1 MKKILSI
8 LLIAAL
14 ALSLVPLT
22 ASAAEPTKLNHV
34 DIVFD
39 MPKAGDSRDMETEV
53 TVRSI
58 KSGNIDLMAAGA
70 TIMYTEWAGD
80 DVETEDDFLFR
91 AGTTYL
97 VTIKLAFD
105 TTKGYCAN
113 YKMLEGDTVVTADT
127 FTATVNGQ
135 PATART
141 SAPYFPTLQVSL
153 KIEGERMTDTE
164 RAELAAK
171 QEKTAAALAKARRA
185 VYPAR
190 TQAEADVKNPENKGK
205 TVVIMDREHRGEGYN
220 FATLD
225 AYDDVG
231 TLIMDVD
238 DSDFYN
244 HECANGFAWVIVWK
258 PYLNEIW
265 LSDKVDVYTFV
276 GRMDGELH
284 DPVFHSPL
292 WESRSDLQFC
302 TTDATLYIP
311 ESSVA
316 EFAKKMTEGRGYSIP
331 YSIKVYSGNDVYAA
345 QKAGGAAATKDWCP
359 GHVYTHQIRSA
370 DRVYTFANC
379 QTAPRW
385 YYSCAICGKCEYNPN
400 HVSANFKAK
409 PIEKLME
416 FTHAT
421 LYDELATD
429 EAYIG
434 VNAAGM
440 HVYWLSCDVCGRSD
454 RYLQQH
460 LTEKDLKLSGN
471 DSTLEHYQ
479 QEVNAALQMRETLA
493 LSSTEDQAGM
503 FTLRLRNTAK
513 TSTWAQSDVNF
524 ALNDNLLDLELLG
537 NDYTKNISRLQFC
550 SVVVRLAEE
559 MTGKTITPA
568 AANTFTDT
576 NSPYVLK
583 AYAAGIT
590 SGTSATTFSPDATL
604 NRQQMATFL
613 YRTLRYIEKN
623 SDYKYTSYTSK
634 LANYADNAQ
643 LESWAVESMAF
654 MNALDL
660 IKGTSDTTLSPN
672 NKCTIEQAIAVAERS
687 VYAHQIGWCQV
698 EFSELKGDSQ
708 TDFLTLPVM
717 GTNVGAT
724 PREGTIIWSL
734 GKRLGVY
741 MDEPEIDNNMPYT
754 YCPVINYYTGQ
765 KQYIVARDLVPIRN

>member
-1 MKKILSI
+1 MKKRLSFLFCAAI
-8 LLIAAL
+8 VAAL
-14 ALSLVPLT
+14 LTVAAFAATPL
-22 ASAAEPTKLNHV
+22 KHI

-39 MPKAGDSRDMETEV
+39 MPKAGDPCEMETAV
-53 TVRSI
+53 NVRSI
-58 KSGNIDLMAAGA
+58 KSGDIDLMAAGV
-70 TIMYTEWAGD
+70 TVMYTEWAGD
-80 DVETEDDFLFR
+80 DVETEDDEFLFR

-97 VTIKLAFD
+97 VTVKLAFD

-113 YKMLEGDTVVTADT
+113 YTNLMGDTVVTADT

-153 KIEGERMTDTE
+153 TIEGERMTDTE
-164 RAELAAK
+164 RAELAAE
-171 QEKTAAALAKARRA
+171 QAKTAAALAKARRA

-244 HECANGFAWVIVWK
+244 HECANGFAWVIVWE

-292 WESRSDLQFC
+292 WENRSDLQFC

-385 YYSCAICGKCEYNPN
+385 YYSCSICGKCEYNPN

-409 PIEKLME
+409 PIEKLSE

-429 EAYIG
+429 QAYIG

-479 QEVNAALQMRETLA
+479 AEVNAALQMRETLA

-524 ALNDNLLDLELLG
+524 ALNDNLLDLDLLG

-559 MTGKTITPA
+559 MTGKSITPA

-576 NSPYVLK
+576 SNSYVLK
-583 AYAAGIT
+583 AYAAGLT

-623 SDYKYTSYTSK
+623 SDYSYTSYTSK
-634 LANYADNAQ
+634 LSNYTDKGQ
-643 LESWAVESMAF
+643 LASWAEESMAF

-698 EFSELKGDSQ
+698 DFDDAKGNDI

-724 PREGTIIWSL
+724 PREGTIIWAL

>member
-1 MKKILSI
+1 MKKLLSL

-14 ALSLVPLT
+14 ALSLAPMT
-22 ASAAEPTKLNHV
+22 ASAAATPLKHI

-39 MPKAGDSRDMETEV
+39 MPKAGDPCEMETAV
-53 TVRSI
+53 NVRSI
-58 KSGNIDLMAAGA
+58 KSGGIDLMAAGV
-70 TIMYTEWAGD
+70 TVMYTEWAGD
-80 DVETEDDFLFR
+80 DVETEDDEFLFR

-97 VTIKLAFD
+97 VTVKLAFD

-113 YKMLEGDTVVTADT
+113 YTNLMGDTVVTADT

-153 KIEGERMTDTE
+153 TIEGERMSDTE
-164 RAELAAK
+164 KAELAAA

-244 HECANGFAWVIVWK
+244 HECADGFAWVIVWE

-284 DPVFHSPL
+284 DPVFHSPY

-302 TTDATLYIP
+302 TTDGTLYIP

-331 YSIKVYSGNDVYAA
+331 YSIKVYAGNDVYAA

-385 YYSCAICGKCEYNPN
+385 YYSCSICGKCEYNPN

-429 EAYIG
+429 QAYVG

-479 QEVNAALQMRETLA
+479 AEVNAALQMRETLA

-537 NDYTKNISRLQFC
+537 NDYTKNILRLQFC

-576 NSPYVLK
+576 SSPYVLK

-590 SGTSATTFSPDATL
+590 SGTSETTFSPDATL

-765 KQYIVARDLVPIRN
+765 RQYIVARDLVPIRN

>member
-1 MKKILSI
+1 MKKLLSL

-14 ALSLVPLT
+14 ALSLAPMT
-22 ASAAEPTKLNHV
+22 ASAAATPLKHI

-39 MPKAGDSRDMETEV
+39 MPKAGDPCEMETAV
-53 TVRSI
+53 NVRSI
-58 KSGNIDLMAAGA
+58 KSGGIDLMAAGV
-70 TIMYTEWAGD
+70 TVMYTEWAGD
-80 DVETEDDFLFR
+80 DVETEDDEFLFR

-97 VTIKLAFD
+97 VTVKLAFD

-113 YKMLEGDTVVTADT
+113 YTNLMGDTVVTADT

-153 KIEGERMTDTE
+153 TIEGERMSDTE
-164 RAELAAK
+164 KAELAAA

-244 HECANGFAWVIVWK
+244 HECADGFAWVIVWE

-284 DPVFHSPL
+284 DPVFHSPY

-302 TTDATLYIP
+302 TTDGTLYIP

-385 YYSCAICGKCEYNPN
+385 YYSCSICGKCEYNPN

-429 EAYIG
+429 QAYVG

-479 QEVNAALQMRETLA
+479 AEVNAALQMRETLA

-537 NDYTKNISRLQFC
+537 NDYTKNILRLQFC

-576 NSPYVLK
+576 SSPYVLK

-590 SGTSATTFSPDATL
+590 SGTSETTFSPDATL

-765 KQYIVARDLVPIRN
+765 KQYIVARDLRPIRN

>member
-1 MKKILSI
+1 MKKILSL

-39 MPKAGDSRDMETEV
+39 MPKAGDSREMETEV

-244 HECANGFAWVIVWK
+244 HECATGFAWVIVWK

-331 YSIKVYSGNDVYAA
+331 YSIKVYAGNDVYAA

-479 QEVNAALQMRETLA
+479 AEVNAALQMRETLA

-524 ALNDNLLDLELLG
+524 ALNDNLLDLDLLG

>member
-39 MPKAGDSRDMETEV
+39 MPKAGDSREMETEV

-153 KIEGERMTDTE
+153 TIEGERMTDKE

-190 TQAEADVKNPENKGK
+190 TQAEADAKNPENKGK
-205 TVVIMDREHRGEGYN
+205 TVVVMDREHRGDGYN

-225 AYDDVG
+225 AYDDIG

-244 HECANGFAWVIVWK
+244 RECANGFAWVIVWK

-276 GRMDGELH
+276 GRMDNELRSPL
-284 DPVFHSPL
+284 DHSPL
-292 WESRSDLQFC
+292 WEIRSDLQFC
-302 TTDATLYIP
+302 STDGTVYIP
-311 ESSVA
+311 ESAVPA
-316 EFAKKMTEGRGYSIP
+316 FAKKMTEGPGYLIP
-331 YSIKVYSGNDVYAA
+331 YNIKVYSGNDVYAA
-345 QKAGGAAATKDWCP
+345 QKAGAAATKDWCP
-359 GHVYTHQIRSA
+359 GHVYTQQIRSA
-370 DRVYTFANC
+370 DRVYTYSDC
-379 QTAPRW
+379 QTPPRW
-385 YYSCAICGKCEYNPN
+385 YYSCVICGKCENNPN
-400 HVSANFKAK
+400 HVSASFDAK

-416 FTHAT
+416 CTHAT

-479 QEVNAALQMRETLA
+479 AEVNAALQMRETLA

-524 ALNDNLLDLELLG
+524 ALNDNLLDLDLLG

-623 SDYKYTSYTSK
+623 SDYSYTSYTSK

>member
-1 MKKILSI
+1 MKKRLSFLFCAAI
-8 LLIAAL
+8 VAAL
-14 ALSLVPLT
+14 LTVAAFAATPL
-22 ASAAEPTKLNHV
+22 KHI

-39 MPKAGDSRDMETEV
+39 MPKAGDPCEMETAV
-53 TVRSI
+53 NVRSI
-58 KSGNIDLMAAGA
+58 KSGDIDLMAAGV
-70 TIMYTEWAGD
+70 TVMYTEWAGD
-80 DVETEDDFLFR
+80 DVETEDDEFLFR

-97 VTIKLAFD
+97 VTVKLAFD

-113 YKMLEGDTVVTADT
+113 YTNLMGDTVVTADT
-127 FTATVNGQ
+127 FTATVNGK

-153 KIEGERMTDTE
+153 TIEGERMTDTE
-164 RAELAAK
+164 RAELAAE

-190 TQAEADVKNPENKGK
+190 TQAEADVENPEDKGK

-244 HECANGFAWVIVWK
+244 HECADGFAWVIVWE

-284 DPVFHSPL
+284 DPVFHSPY

-359 GHVYTHQIRSA
+359 GHVFTHQIRSA
-370 DRVYTFANC
+370 DRVYTFADC

-385 YYSCAICGKCEYNPN
+385 YYSCVICGKCENNPN
-400 HVSANFKAK
+400 HVSASFKAK
-409 PIEKLME
+409 PIEKLSE

-429 EAYIG
+429 QAYVG

-479 QEVNAALQMRETLA
+479 AEVNAALQMRETLA

-524 ALNDNLLDLELLG
+524 ALNDNLLDLDLLG

-576 NSPYVLK
+576 SNSYVLK
-583 AYAAGIT
+583 AYAAGLT

-623 SDYKYTSYTSK
+623 SDYSYTSYTSK
-634 LANYADNAQ
+634 LSNYTDKGQ
-643 LESWAVESMAF
+643 LASWAEESMAF

-698 EFSELKGDSQ
+698 DFDDAKGNDI

>member
-39 MPKAGDSRDMETEV
+39 MPKAGDSREMETEV

-429 EAYIG
+429 QAYVG

-479 QEVNAALQMRETLA
+479 AEVNAALQMRETLA

-524 ALNDNLLDLELLG
+524 ALNDNLLDLDLLG

-634 LANYADNAQ
+634 LSNYTDNGQ

>member
-1 MKKILSI
+1 MKKILSL

-39 MPKAGDSRDMETEV
+39 MPKAGDSREMETEV

-153 KIEGERMTDTE
+153 TIEGERMTDKE

-171 QEKTAAALAKARRA
+171 QEKTAAALAQARRA

-244 HECANGFAWVIVWK
+244 HECATGFAWVIVWK

-331 YSIKVYSGNDVYAA
+331 YSIKVYAGNDVYAA

-429 EAYIG
+429 QAYVG

-524 ALNDNLLDLELLG
+524 ALNDNLLDLDLLG

-708 TDFLTLPVM
+708 TDFLTLPVE

-741 MDEPEIDNNMPYT
+741 MDAPEIDNNMPYT

-765 KQYIVARDLVPIRN
+765 RQYIVARDLVPIRN